1 MSYSEATDYTQSDD
15 DLWHVQLQSGE
26 VLLMT
31 LDELDDSF
39 QKGVISANTY
49 LWQEGSTNWVTL
61 REVAGLD
68 ADDESENI
76 LAGNPFTSSSTDS
89 VWPPA
94 PAAPSFGY
102 SAQVYA
108 PPIQLF
114 SPNSTAP
121 VVSPMRDMEFDVDD
135 VEFRPKKRSGGRWLF
150 AAALIGAA
158 GFGAVKYRVVP
169 IPQFAG
175 TQALTAVAASPVPA
189 AETVAPVRAPDPPA
203 PAIVAPTPT
212 TEPAKDSK
220 LADDVK
226 DRLANADKILAEK
239 QKAKQLRLQQRQQK
253 SAANHPKRG
262 PSLGEKVFHKGGETG
277 DPLNS
282 AL

>member
-68 ADDESENI
+68 ADDESEDI
-76 LAGNPFTSSSTDS
+76 LAGNPFTSNSTDS

-121 VVSPMRDMEFDVDD
+121 VVSPMRDMEFDLDD

-169 IPQFAG
+169 MPQFAA
-175 TQALTAVAASPVPA
+175 TQTMTAVAASPVPA
-189 AETVAPVRAPDPPA
+189 APEPVAAPVVAPDPPA
-203 PAIVAPTPT
+203 VAP
-212 TEPAKDSK
+212 
-220 LADDVK
+220 
-226 DRLANADKILAEK
+226 
-239 QKAKQLRLQQRQQK
+239 
-253 SAANHPKRG
+253 
-262 PSLGEKVFHKGGETG
+262 
-277 DPLNS
+277 
-282 AL
+282 